1 MKYLIF
7 RENRIL
13 MKIRQID
20 GPVTPGVPISWQS
33 LGIEACQGIP
43 TLVFVAV
50 IISGI
55 LDGTNSVAFTG
66 IDAFEVGTSPATR
79 VNP

>member
-7 RENRIL
+7 RENIIL

-20 GPVTPGVPISWQS
+20 GPVTPGVPVSWQS
-33 LGIEACQGIP
+33 LSIEAGQGIP
-43 TLVFVAV
+43 SLVFVAV

-66 IDAFEVGTSPATR
+66 IDTFEVGTSPATR

>member
-1 MKYLIF
+1 MKYLNF
-7 RENRIL
+7 RENL
-13 MKIRQID
+13 FFWQKIRQID
-20 GPVTPGVPISWQS
+20 GVPVSWQS
-33 LGIEACQGIP
+33 LSIEAGQGIP

-66 IDAFEVGTSPATR
+66 IDTFEVGTSPATR